1 MFKRFISTNVNNQYV
16 KFRLPF
22 LKEGYLIRWNQLS
35 RTDIH
40 NHDDNQCDFIVL
52 NGELLECIYQNESIG
67 SLNNIRKIKPLQ
79 LYTIN
84 DDIGY
89 HQVFNLEKKVKW
101 SIHNYY

>member
-1 MFKRFISTNVNNQYV
+1 MFKRFISKNVNNQYV

-22 LKEGYLIRWNQLS
+22 LKEGYLIRWNRLS

-40 NHDDNQCDFIVL
+40 NHDNNQCDFIVL
-52 NGELLECIYQNESIG
+52 NGELLECIYKNKSIG
-67 SLNNIRKIKPLQ
+67 SLSNVRKVQPFK

-84 DDIGY
+84 DNIGY
-89 HQVFNLEKKVKW
+89 HQVFNLDKKVKW